1 MRHDLQ
7 VSIRAMTLEVA
18 RYLFLVELVH
28 VVVSIRWVSN
38 VSISGRLLVGAKVQ
52 DVTIRVVVSQVLVI
66 A

>member
-52 DVTIRVVVSQVLVI
+52 DVAIRVVVSQVLVI

>member
-1 MRHDLQ
+1 VRHDLQ